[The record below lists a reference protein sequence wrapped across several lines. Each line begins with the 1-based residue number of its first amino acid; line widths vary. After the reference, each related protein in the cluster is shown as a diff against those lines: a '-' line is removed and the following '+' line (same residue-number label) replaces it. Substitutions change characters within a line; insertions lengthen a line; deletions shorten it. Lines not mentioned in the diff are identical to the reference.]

1 MINKLNFLIK
11 STIWFLFVFA
21 SSYYLLENNYE
32 YEFSTKIILLFLYL
46 IIFFVITFGIYKAK
60 TNDNLPIF
68 ILTNIYFFLCYILF
82 FFFDKSLIFPDL
94 SDIELIY
101 ALKIFGY
108 GYIAF
113 SLGYFINYN
122 VAKNIYRK
130 EFKFLNASSNEF
142 FIIGSFCLFINLI
155 VFELFNI
162 NKYFSG
168 LSQLRYVFIII
179 GIGLLVEY
187 LFICLK
193 NKNSILKIFLSCT
206 LIFLSLFSFILN
218 AALSYPFMIMF
229 LIVVYYSYRAKKIYI
244 YPLLITATL
253 FLFLHMGKYN
263 YRDLIQT
270 KYTVQEPGSGKV
282 YLLTRGNQKNI
293 LQKTKDIIN
302 SQIQVFLKQD
312 YVKKDIYCNKTTVYD
327 SALGDTF
334 VYDTDC
340 TTVVNYQLERR
351 IFHSMESL
359 VIVTKLTPN
368 DVPYWDGYSYL
379 ILKSKIVPR
388 IFWKE
393 KPNDRLGNEFGQRY
407 NVLHKVYEDLGTIK
421 DETTSWNMPL
431 LNEFYV
437 NYGKKGVIYG
447 MFVLGLIFS
456 LITKI
461 FTISNHQNMEKAIS
475 FFIFMPIFFLE
486 SHASLIFGALIQ
498 TYLVAIILLFILLK
512 VLRKFY

>member
-1 MINKLNFLIK
+1 MITRLNFLIK
-11 STIWFLFVFA
+11 STILSLFVFA
-21 SSYYLLENNYE
+21 SSYYLYDNNYK

-46 IIFFVITFGIYKAK
+46 IIFFSIIFGIYKVK
-60 TNDNLPIF
+60 INNNLPIF
-68 ILTNIYFFLCYILF
+68 ILTNIYFFLCYLLL
-82 FFFDKSLIFPDL
+82 FFFDKSLIFYAL
-94 SDIELIY
+94 SDLELIY

-113 SLGYFINYN
+113 VLGYFINHN
-122 VAKNIYRK
+122 VVKNLYRK

-155 VFELFNI
+155 VFEFFDI

-179 GIGLLVEY
+179 GISLLAEY

-193 NKNSILKIFLSCT
+193 NKDSILKIFLSCT

-218 AALSYPFMIMF
+218 AALSYPFMLMF
-229 LIVVYYSYRAKKIYI
+229 LIIVYFFYRSKKIYT
-244 YPLLITATL
+244 YPLLIIATI
-253 FLFLHMGKYN
+253 FLFMHMGKYE
-263 YRDLIQT
+263 YRILVAQN
-270 KYTVQEPGSGKV
+270 
-282 YLLTRGNQKNI
+282 NQKNI
-293 LQKTKDIIN
+293 LYAIKDLIS
-302 SQIQVFLKQD
+302 SQTQVFFKQKHF
-312 YVKKDIYCNKTTVYD
+312 KKYTQCNNGND
-327 SALGDTF
+327 EEDTLN
-334 VYDTDC
+334 C
-340 TTVVNYQLERR
+340 KIVVNYQLERR
-351 IFHSMESL
+351 IFHSIESL

-379 ILKSKIVPR
+379 ILKSKIIPR
-388 IFWKE
+388 IFWKD

-407 NVLHKVYEDLGTIK
+407 NVLTKENKDLGIK
-421 DETTSWNMPL
+421 RDDSTSWNMPF
-431 LNEFYV
+431 LNELYA

-456 LITKI
+456 LVAKI
-461 FTISNHQNMEKAIS
+461 FTISNHQNMEKSVS
-475 FFIFMPIFFLE
+475 FFIFVPIFFLE

-498 TYLVAIILLFILLK
+498 TYLAAIILLFILLK

>member
-11 STIWFLFVFA
+11 STICFLFVFA

-46 IIFFVITFGIYKAK
+46 IIFFVITFGVYKAK

-82 FFFDKSLIFPDL
+82 FFSDKSLIFPNL

-108 GYIAF
+108 GYIALF
-113 SLGYFINYN
+113 LGYFISRN
-122 VAKNIYRK
+122 VFKNIYRK

-155 VFELFNI
+155 FFDFFNI

-179 GIGLLVEY
+179 GISLLAEY

-193 NKNSILKIFLSCT
+193 NKDSILKIFLSCT

-229 LIVVYYSYRAKKIYI
+229 LIIVYYSYRAKKIYI
-244 YPLLITATL
+244 YALLITAIL
-253 FLFLHMGKYN
+253 FFFLHMGKYN
-263 YRDLIQT
+263 YRNLIQT
-270 KYTVQEPGSGKV
+270 KYSVQEPGTGKV
-282 YLLTRGNQKNI
+282 YLITRGNQKNI

-312 YVKKDIYCNKTTVYD
+312 HVKKYTHCSNISDYASELGVNLVYIPVC
-327 SALGDTF
+327 S
-334 VYDTDC
+334 
-340 TTVVNYQLERR
+340 TVVNYQLERR

-379 ILKSKIVPR
+379 ILKSKIIPR

-407 NVLHKVYEDLGTIK
+407 NVLTKENKDLGIK
-421 DETTSWNMPL
+421 RDDSTSWNMPF
-431 LNEFYV
+431 LNELYA

-456 LITKI
+456 LVAKI
-461 FTISNHQNMEKAIS
+461 FTISNHQNMEKSVS
-475 FFIFMPIFFLE
+475 FFIFVPIFFLE

>member
-11 STIWFLFVFA
+11 STICFLFVFA
-21 SSYYLLENNYE
+21 SSYYLLENNYK

-46 IIFFVITFGIYKAK
+46 IIFFVITFGVYKAK

-82 FFFDKSLIFPDL
+82 FFSDKSLIFPNL

-108 GYIAF
+108 GYIALF
-113 SLGYFINYN
+113 LGYFISRN
-122 VAKNIYRK
+122 VFKNIYRK

-155 VFELFNI
+155 FFDFFNI

-179 GIGLLVEY
+179 GISLLAEY

-193 NKNSILKIFLSCT
+193 NKDSILKIFLSCT

-229 LIVVYYSYRAKKIYI
+229 LIIVYYSYRAKKIYI
-244 YPLLITATL
+244 YALLITAIL
-253 FLFLHMGKYN
+253 FFFLHMGKYN
-263 YRDLIQT
+263 YRNLIQT
-270 KYTVQEPGSGKV
+270 KYSVQEPGTGKV
-282 YLLTRGNQKNI
+282 YLITRGNQKNI

-312 YVKKDIYCNKTTVYD
+312 HVKKYTHCSNISDYASELGVNLVYIPVC
-327 SALGDTF
+327 S
-334 VYDTDC
+334 
-340 TTVVNYQLERR
+340 TVVNYQLERR

-407 NVLHKVYEDLGTIK
+407 NVLHKGYEDLGTIR
-421 DETTSWNMPL
+421 DDYTSWNMPL
-431 LNEFYV
+431 LNELYV